1 MRNGCPYALLVE
13 DEALVAMFAADALRE
28 MGFEVAEAPSASRAL
43 ALAAAEISDFE
54 IAIVDLGLPDR
65 DGADLV
71 VELKQMRRDLPII
84 VASGQSAETAAAE
97 LARYEKLSVLSKP
110 YQFSTL
116 RASLVAFGIATDG
129 L

>member
-43 ALAAAEISDFE
+43 ALAAAGISDFE
-54 IAIVDLGLPDR
+54 IAIVDLGLPDC

-71 VELKQMRRDLPII
+71 VELKQMRLDLPII
-84 VASGQSAETAAAE
+84 VASGQSAEAAAAE
-97 LARYEKLSVLSKP
+97 LARYEKLSILSKP

-116 RASLVAFGIATDG
+116 RASLLALGIATDG